1 ENMAKAVWETLTRY
15 GIQDRIFAFMLDN
28 ASNNDTMLESVQQ
41 RAREE
46 GIRIKASWVRLRCI
60 PHTIHLAAVKLLEAI
75 GAITK
80 EDTKKAVSRGGNY
93 QDSATSPLDCMH
105 DDDVVGLEDGEG
117 GDEMS
122 LQPDASERILQAIDK
137 VHLIFLSSPQQKQA
151 WLKQVE
157 SSLQGN
163 NDPKSQRAL
172 MLILD
177 VRT

>member
-1 ENMAKAVWETLTRY
+1 MAEVVWETLTCY
-15 GIQDRIFAFMLDN
+15 GIQDWIFAFMLDN
-28 ASNNDTMLESVQQ
+28 TSNNDTMLESVQQ
-41 RAREE
+41 CAREE
-46 GIRIKASWVRLRCI
+46 GIRIKASWVHLRCI

-75 GAITK
+75 SAITK
-80 EDTKKAVSRGGNY
+80 EDTKKAVSCGGNY
-93 QDSATSPLDCMH
+93 QDSATSPLDRMH

-137 VHLIFLSSPQQKQA
+137 LRKIVCTIRSSPQRKQA

-177 VRT
+177 V